1 MPNWYALWPSSD
13 HANLHFSFNLIKRFV
28 LIHHLPM
35 IKDTLVHLWSYCF
48 SASESFILGIRSQN
62 ITKHLHVQ
70 QASFSYSLPKN
81 ACLLSFFKS
90 PDESPQWSMAKVVC
104 FSLLTTDVM
113 RIVCPESAILCL
125 KKPFWKL
132 SRVVFRCNN
141 KLKVS
146 EQLRQQNRTTSDQGQ
161 TSNYNFV
168 ELICF
173 TSFVLCTPV
182 ERVSFTNNKQLRIR
196 ETEDNES
203 ELS

>member
-1 MPNWYALWPSSD
+1 MPNWYAFWPSSD

-146 EQLRQQNRTTSDQGQ
+146 GTIKTTKQNNKWSG
-161 TSNYNFV
+161 
-168 ELICF
+168 
-173 TSFVLCTPV
+173 P
-182 ERVSFTNNKQLRIR
+182 NKQLQFCW
-196 ETEDNES
+196 TDLFH
-203 ELS
+203 ELCFVHSRWKGFFYKQ